1 MKNGPNGPRLV
12 EVLVK
17 NRSNG
22 PILVEVLGKYRDN
35 QHMLLSMLP
44 FLRVTLGA
52 FYIDPELL
60 LKHSTFA
67 LFHST

>member
-1 MKNGPNGPRLV
+1 MYSYTFYSDSESLLNYSSYV
-12 EVLVK
+12 V
-17 NRSNG
+17 NRSKH
-22 PILVEVLGKYRDN
+22 VLGNYRDN

-60 LKHSTFA
+60 LEHSTCA
-67 LFHST
+67 LFHSA